1 MLAVTAARTRIVSR
15 PSRKTSR
22 ALSSTTAPW
31 LRCSLA
37 LGSGVV
43 TPLEHASG
51 YATIADQGL
60 HVDPTPFRIVKD
72 SFGSTVLDDQYP
84 QSIDVVSSGTAYIIT
99 TMLEDVINHGTGYPN
114 AIIGR
119 PAAGKTGTTS
129 DFRDAWFVGFTPDLV
144 AAVWLG
150 NDDYSRMYES
160 YGGNIPARVWAR
172 FMKAALAGTKPRD
185 FVMPDDVVRVAGCG
199 RGYEF
204 YVKGTEPQGSC
215 GSTSLTN
222 YAADDQSPS
231 MPGAAQ
237 PTLPPEETPAP
248 TSSTADPNA
257 AAVDSPQPSPA
268 ESPADATSSAEPVPP
283 VATAAPSAPINPP
296 R

>member
-1 MLAVTAARTRIVSR
+1 RMGIQSPLEAN
-15 PSRKTSR
+15 
-22 ALSSTTAPW
+22 L
-31 LRCSLA
+31 SLA

-129 DFRDAWFVGFTPDLV
+129 NFRDAWFVGYTPDLV
-144 AAVWLG
+144 TAVWLG

-160 YGGNIPARVWAR
+160 YGGNVPARIWAR
-172 FMKAALAGTKPRD
+172 FMKAALEGTPKHD
-185 FVMPDDVVRVAGCG
+185 FTFPSDEIAKMSSCG
-199 RGYEF
+199 GGGDEY
-204 YVKGTEPQGSC
+204 YLKGTEPASPC
-215 GSTSLTN
+215 GRP
-222 YAADDQSPS
+222 YAAYANNPV
-231 MPGAAQ
+231 PYA
-237 PTLPPEETPAP
+237 TLPPYATTPPLPSLPPSLAPASPPDEAP
-248 TSSTADPNA
+248 TA
-257 AAVDSPQPSPA
+257 
-268 ESPADATSSAEPVPP
+268 PADLSPTATPP
-283 VATAAPSAPINPP
+283 DQQTGAAFPTPP
-296 R
+296 PPKRRHLR